1 MHKFIKII
9 IKQTT
14 EQFLTFTF
22 QLTNK
27 LLYKD
32 YLMQKGNLIF
42 LIRR

>member
-27 LLYKD
+27 LLYKR
-32 YLMQKGNLIF
+32 LFNAKG
-42 LIRR
+42 